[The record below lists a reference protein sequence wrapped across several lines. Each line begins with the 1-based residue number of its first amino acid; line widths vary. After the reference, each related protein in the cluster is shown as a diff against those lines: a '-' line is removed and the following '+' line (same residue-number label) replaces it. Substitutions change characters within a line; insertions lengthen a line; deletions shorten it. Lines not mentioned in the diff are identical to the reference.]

1 VALLAQQPTVGI
13 TSSVGL
19 RGHLAPNKGM
29 DVEWDT
35 CDGLNEKCPISS
47 GIRTLSPHLVVL
59 FGGGGG
65 GTLAG
70 RALLEE
76 VVDGGGVGFEN
87 ALVCLFCVSG

>member
-1 VALLAQQPTVGI
+1 MALLAQQPTVGI

-35 CDGLNEKCPISS
+35 CDKCPIRT
-47 GIRTLSPHLVVL
+47 GFRTLSPHLVVL